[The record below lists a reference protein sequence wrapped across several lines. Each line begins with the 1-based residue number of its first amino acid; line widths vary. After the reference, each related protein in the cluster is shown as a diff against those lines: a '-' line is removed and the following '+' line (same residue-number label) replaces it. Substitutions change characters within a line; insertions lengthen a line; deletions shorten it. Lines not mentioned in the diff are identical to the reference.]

1 MRSTEHSETRV
12 IKQSSELKDQ
22 AFEQK
27 REWNCKKQTL
37 TFSCPYKCDKHI
49 KVI

>member
-27 REWNCKKQTL
+27 ENEIVKNKL
-37 TFSCPYKCDKHI
+37 
-49 KVI
+49 